1 MALGAPAM
9 LALLALVPAAVAAWW
24 WLWRARRL
32 HRVAVGSAV
41 DGHRRG
47 VGISRLLLVL
57 ALALIGV
64 AAARPMWSPGAQT
77 LGRPDFALVI
87 ALDVSL
93 SMAAED
99 VGEELGEPVSRFT
112 AAQAE
117 IHRLIDGRR
126 GDRIG
131 LVVFAGDAFLRFPL
145 TRDHEAA
152 LEVLSALQPGE
163 ALARPGSDIG
173 SAIALAT
180 ETIMRAAGADA
191 AESVAGAIAVV
202 SDGEELLN
210 DAAGVDAATAAQ
222 AAQELGL
229 QVFTLGVGSR
239 QGANIPLR
247 RSVAVKV
254 DPRSGSPVV
263 TRLDDERLR
272 EVAAAGGGRYV
283 ELDSPGAISSMNS
296 DLAAIDQVR
305 EVIVVESSLAE
316 QFQWFAGAAVI
327 ALLLAACAR
336 VFGWTFG
343 RGRGLVS
350 LGALIGLAVFA
361 GACAG
366 TSVEQTNRE
375 GVMRYEAGEYR
386 GALEQWREGQRLA
399 RRTEAGVDPRLHLN
413 AGRALHRLGEFERA
427 ETETLSALRAD
438 EAGLRAIAWFHAGN
452 HRWASNDL
460 LGARAAFI
468 EALREA
474 PTMLDA
480 KINLELV
487 TGILQSLEQD
497 LDSETSDQSGSE
509 GQAGEPV
516 SSEPGQQ
523 AQAEPAATGEQS
535 SDPGA
540 GSPGEA
546 SEAPLPGQGGGTRP
560 TTPSFSEAGTLSERR
575 DQAWQD
581 LEAALDELPL
591 ENASLDQAL
600 AVLDALRAVPGEPLA
615 AGRLDLGEQLL
626 DW

>member
-9 LALLALVPAAVAAWW
+9 LALLALIPAVVAAWW

-41 DGHRRG
+41 EGHRRG
-47 VGISRLLLVL
+47 IGISRLVLVL
-57 ALALIGV
+57 ALALIGL

-77 LGRPDFALVI
+77 LGRPDFSLVI

-117 IHRLIDGRR
+117 IRRLIDGRR

-131 LVVFAGDAFLRFPL
+131 LVVFAGEAFLRFPL

-152 LEVLSALQPGE
+152 LEVLAALQPGE

-173 SAIALAT
+173 PAIALAT
-180 ETIMRAAGADA
+180 ETIVRAAGADA

-210 DAAGVDAATAAQ
+210 DTAGVDARAAAHAAQ
-222 AAQELGL
+222 NLGL

-247 RSVAVKV
+247 RSTAVKV

-272 EVAAAGGGRYV
+272 ELAAAGGGRYV
-283 ELDSPGAISSMNS
+283 ELDSPGAISSINS

-305 EVIVVESSLAE
+305 EVIVVESTLAE
-316 QFQWFAGAAVI
+316 QFQWFAGAAML

-336 VFGWTFG
+336 VFGWTLGPG
-343 RGRGLVS
+343 RVLAS

-375 GVMRYEAGEYR
+375 GVTRYEAGDSR
-386 GALEQWREGQRLA
+386 GALEDWREAQRLA
-399 RRTEAGVDPRLHLN
+399 RHTDAGVDPRLHLN
-413 AGRALHRLGEFERA
+413 AGRALHRLGEFESA

-438 EAGLRAIAWFHAGN
+438 EAGLRAIAWFHVGN

-460 LGARAAFI
+460 LGARAAFV

-487 TGILQSLEQD
+487 AGILQSLEP
-497 LDSETSDQSGSE
+497 DSASEASEQSGGQ
-509 GQAGEPV
+509 GQAGE
-516 SSEPGQQ
+516 SAGAEPGQD
-523 AQAEPAATGEQS
+523 AQSQPTAPDEERPEQ
-535 SDPGA
+535 GA
-540 GSPGEA
+540 GSSGRA
-546 SEAPLPGQGGGTRP
+546 SEGPLPGQGGGEQP
-560 TTPSFSEAGTLSERR
+560 TTPSFSEEGTLIERR
-575 DQAWQD
+575 QQAWQD

>member
-9 LALLALVPAAVAAWW
+9 LALLALVPTAVAAWW
-24 WLWRARRL
+24 WLWRTRRL
-32 HRVAVGSAV
+32 HRTAVGSAIE
-41 DGHRRG
+41 GHRRG
-47 VGISRLLLVL
+47 VEVSRLLLLL
-57 ALALIGV
+57 ALALISV

-77 LGRPDFALVI
+77 LERPDFALVV

-99 VGEELGEPVSRFT
+99 VGEELGQPVSRFT
-112 AAQAE
+112 AALAE
-117 IHRLIDGRR
+117 IHRLIDSRR

-131 LVVFAGDAFLRFPL
+131 LVVFSGDAFLRFPL

-152 LEVLSALQPGE
+152 LEVLAALQPGE
-163 ALARPGSDIG
+163 ALVRPGSDIG

-180 ETIMRAAGADA
+180 ETIVRAAGADS
-191 AESVAGAIAVV
+191 EEPVSGAIAVV

-210 DAAGVDAATAAQ
+210 QPVGLDAIAAAQ
-222 AAQELGL
+222 AARDLGI
-229 QVFTLGVGSR
+229 QVFTVGVGSR

-247 RSVAVKV
+247 RSTTLKI

-263 TRLDDERLR
+263 TRLNDKRLR
-272 EVAAAGGGRYV
+272 EVAEAGGGRFV

-305 EVIVVESSLAE
+305 EVIVVESSLAD
-316 QFQWFAGAAVI
+316 QFQWFAGAAVL
-327 ALLLAACAR
+327 ALLLAAGAR
-336 VFGWTFG
+336 VFGWTLG
-343 RGRGLVS
+343 RGRVLIS
-350 LGALIGLAVFA
+350 LGALIGLVMFA
-361 GACAG
+361 GACSG

-375 GVMRYEAGEYR
+375 GVDRYESGDYR
-386 GALEQWREGQRLA
+386 GALEQWREAQRLA
-399 RRTEAGVDPRLHLN
+399 RRTEAGVHPRLHLN
-413 AGRALHRLGEFERA
+413 AGRALHRLGEFESA

-438 EAGLRAIAWFHAGN
+438 EADLRAIAWFHVGN

-497 LDSETSDQSGSE
+497 SDSDSSDQSGSE
-509 GQAGEPV
+509 EQAGEPV
-516 SSEPGQQ
+516 SSDSGQQ
-523 AQAEPAATGEQS
+523 AQAEPAASAEQS
-535 SDPGA
+535 PDPGT
-540 GSPGEA
+540 GSSGEA
-546 SEAPLPGQGGGTRP
+546 SEAPLPGQGGGVRP
-560 TTPSFSEAGTLSERR
+560 TTPSFSEEGTLLERR
-575 DQAWQD
+575 EQALQALD
-581 LEAALDELPL
+581 TALDELPL

-600 AVLDALRAVPGEPLA
+600 AVLDAMRAVPGEPLA
-615 AGRLDLGEQLL
+615 AGRLDLGEESL